1 MLGLFRRP
9 CPFGDETGIVGSKKK
24 NGSGE
29 AMARNSN
36 TRPRKSA
43 KGLVVV
49 DGSDLPP
56 QKNPASCTT
65 PRYLQLASTLFDAI
79 QNNAYRVGSLLPT
92 EVELAAQYG
101 VSRQTVRQAI
111 GQLRQQGLLSSRKGV
126 GTRVDAKQPPR
137 RFSYSALS
145 ETDLVE
151 IAEGTEMSFHSSK
164 MVAARG
170 KLAAQLGCR
179 ANHRWLHLS
188 STRRVDGEELPLS
201 WINVYIDGGIA
212 PRLKIPKV
220 LRPALFRLVE
230 KQSGEVFVEI
240 LQEIR
245 AKLLDAATAR
255 QLGTSPGSAAL
266 EITRRYFSTGRRL
279 VMVSVNTMPS
289 DRFFYSVAITRG

>member
-1 MLGLFRRP
+1 VGLAER
-9 CPFGDETGIVGSKKK
+9 
-24 NGSGE
+24 
-29 AMARNSN
+29 
-36 TRPRKSA
+36 
-43 KGLVVV
+43 
-49 DGSDLPP
+49 
-56 QKNPASCTT
+56 
-65 PRYLQLASTLFDAI
+65 
-79 QNNAYRVGSLLPT
+79 
-92 EVELAAQYG
+92 YG
-101 VSRQTVRQAI
+101 VSRQTVRQALS
-111 GQLRQQGLLSSRKGV
+111 QLRAQGLLSSRKGV
-126 GTRVDAKQPPR
+126 GTRVDAKLPPR

-151 IAEGTEMSFHSSK
+151 IVAGTEMSFKSSK

-170 KLAAQLGCR
+170 RLATKLGCR

-230 KQSGEVFVEI
+230 QQSGETFVEI

-245 AKLLDAATAR
+245 ATILNTTMAA
-255 QLGTSPGSAAL
+255 QLSTSPGGAAL

-279 VMVSVNTMPS
+279 IMVAVNTLPS
-289 DRFFYSVAITRG
+289 ERFFYSVAIKRD